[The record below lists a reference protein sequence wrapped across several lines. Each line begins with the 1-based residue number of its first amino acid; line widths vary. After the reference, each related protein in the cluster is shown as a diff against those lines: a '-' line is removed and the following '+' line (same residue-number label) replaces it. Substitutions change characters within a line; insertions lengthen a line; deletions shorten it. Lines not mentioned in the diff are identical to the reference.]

1 MTDHP
6 SSSVPASE
14 AMQFTRANAAH
25 RSTLLLLMREF
36 YAFEHLAWDEAEARG
51 ALDTLLGDTSLG
63 EVWLAVR
70 GGEAAGYFVLSFGFS
85 LEFRGRFA
93 LLDELFLREGHRGG
107 GLGRRAMEQAVRA
120 CRAQGI
126 HALRLEVEHRNGAAQ
141 AFYRRLGFHAH
152 ERHLMT
158 RWIDADPPTEAAT
171 HGGEGRPPA

>member
-6 SSSVPASE
+6 PSAPVSHSD
-14 AMQFTRANAAH
+14 AMQFTRATPLH
-25 RSTLLLLMREF
+25 RDALLRLMREF
-36 YAFEHLAWDEAEARG
+36 YAFEHLVWNEAEAGR
-51 ALDTLLGDTSLG
+51 ALDTLLGDGRLG

-120 CRAQGI
+120 CRAQNI
-126 HALRLEVEHRNGAAQ
+126 CALRLEVEHRNTAAQ

-152 ERHLMT
+152 ERDLMT
-158 RWIDADPPTEAAT
+158 RWIDTEGAARD
-171 HGGEGRPPA
+171 G

>member
-1 MTDHP
+1 
-6 SSSVPASE
+6 
-14 AMQFTRANAAH
+14 MQFTRATSAH

-36 YAFEHLAWDEAEARG
+36 YAFEHLVWNEAEASR
-51 ALDTLLGDTSLG
+51 ALDTLLEDGRLG

-70 GGEAAGYFVLSFGFS
+70 GGEAAGYLVLSFGFS

-126 HALRLEVEHRNGAAQ
+126 CALRLEVEHRNTAAQ

-158 RWIDADPPTEAAT
+158 RWIDTDTPTEGDPR
-171 HGGEGRPPA
+171 GGEGRPRA

>member
-1 MTDHP
+1 
-6 SSSVPASE
+6 
-14 AMQFTRANAAH
+14 MQFTRATAA
-25 RSTLLLLMREF
+25 RRATLLLLMREF
-36 YAFEHLAWDEAEARG
+36 YAFEHLVWNEPEAGR
-51 ALDTLLGDTSLG
+51 ALDTLLEDGRLG

-126 HALRLEVEHRNGAAQ
+126 CALRLEVEHRNTAAQ

-152 ERHLMT
+152 ERDLMT
-158 RWIDADPPTEAAT
+158 RWIDPVPPTGAVAS
-171 HGGEGRPPA
+171 EG

>member
-1 MTDHP
+1 
-6 SSSVPASE
+6 
-14 AMQFTRANAAH
+14 MQFTRATVAH
-25 RSTLLLLMREF
+25 RDTLLMMMREF
-36 YAFEHLAWDEAEARG
+36 YAFEHLPWDEAEARR
-51 ALDTLLGDTSLG
+51 ALDTLLEDGRLG

-70 GGEAAGYFVLSFGFS
+70 EGETAGYFVLSFGFS

-126 HALRLEVEHRNGAAQ
+126 RALRLEVEHRNTAAQ

-158 RWIDADPPTEAAT
+158 QWIDADPSAGEPAPQA
-171 HGGEGRPPA
+171 GGSTSA